1 MPGHAEITGIA
12 VVAVVALVCGIL
24 MARLRQP
31 AIVGYILAGLLLGP
45 SGFGLVADR
54 AQVALLAELGVLLLL
69 FLIGMELSLRAFARV
84 WRVSLVGAALQIA
97 IAAAVTLALSGLLD
111 WSWRFAVVLGFAV
124 ALSST
129 AVAIKTLEDIGE
141 LRTGVGRTA
150 IGVLIAQDLA
160 VVPMLLI
167 IDGMGRERAFD
178 MAILGKIG
186 IAVLGLGL
194 MIRILSRRD
203 RISLPFGRFFARSN
217 DLTAV
222 GALAYCFA
230 AAAASGVLGLSPAYG
245 AFLAGLFIGNTTSR
259 RAIYRA
265 TLPVQSVL
273 IMVFFLSIGLLI
285 DLAYIWT
292 NLGTVLLLLAVV
304 TIFKTAMNVALLHG
318 LGEPWPRAFLAGV
331 VLGQIGEF
339 SFLLV
344 AAGVGAAI
352 VGADEQRLMVSVI
365 ALSLVT
371 SPLWLVTAR
380 RLHNLASGGISSL
393 GELLDQV
400 YGHEA
405 RLVAVTSG
413 RAYRLSYRL
422 GAGALRVVNRLR
434 PHPAADS
441 APAEPPPCAATAKR
455 RAPRRRKSPT
465 DDA

>member
-141 LRTGVGRTA
+141 LHTGVGRTA

-339 SFLLV
+339 SFLLR
-344 AAGVGAAI
+344 GRG
-352 VGADEQRLMVSVI
+352 
-365 ALSLVT
+365 
-371 SPLWLVTAR
+371 R
-380 RLHNLASGGISSL
+380 RRR
-393 GELLDQV
+393 D
-400 YGHEA
+400 
-405 RLVAVTSG
+405 RRRR
-413 RAYRLSYRL
+413 RA
-422 GAGALRVVNRLR
+422 
-434 PHPAADS
+434 AADGLGH
-441 APAEPPPCAATAKR
+441 
-455 RAPRRRKSPT
+455 RA
-465 DDA
+465 